1 MKEVYEVL
9 FTKKSNGT
17 YLVEVPDLNCFTEGK
32 NLNDAINMAR
42 DVIGITGI
50 TLEDQNKK
58 IPKATKNIK
67 IEKGTFFG
75 KGQTTMSY
83 VDIDFDDYRKSI
95 DNKIVRRNVSLPNW
109 LDRACEKEHINVS
122 KILQETLSKIVN
134 KKYIPT

>member
-9 FTKKSNGT
+9 FTKKDNGT
-17 YLVEVPDLNCFTEGK
+17 YLVEVPDLNCITEGK

-67 IEKGTFFG
+67 IENGTFYG
-75 KGQTTMSY
+75 KGKTTMSY

-109 LDRACEKEHINVS
+109 LDRACEKEHLNVS
-122 KILQETLSKIVN
+122 KILQEALYKLIN